1 MKHIKYNDKW
11 FNYYSS
17 AKYPGKSIL
26 TGKNINVGDSI
37 YWCVGT
43 GGFLAE
49 ESKLINNIEVN
60 IVQHHFGPAD
70 PKTTT
75 YNDSNSREITCKL
88 FKREFDIDLKN
99 HTGLYIKD
107 NNNEF
112 IEFNN
117 GQYCEDLIGFNND
130 KIILVEVERSKI
142 DKMFDPNNNDNINIL
157 ASKYWK
163 YFHDGNLQHEH
174 YMCFINEKLNKACVI
189 PGKNILNKI
198 GNINIIMVDGKP
210 KDFYEIPKCYAK
222 IYDVNESVEDIL
234 KSCEVTYP

>member
-75 YNDSNSREITCKL
+75 YNDSVSREMTCKL

-130 KIILVEVERSKI
+130 KIIIPRLKAELISYEKQRRYWLNKRIELKQFIINLNIKDKI
-142 DKMFDPNNNDNINIL
+142 KQVLIFRFIELKKRREISDIL
-157 ASKYWK
+157 
-163 YFHDGNLQHEH
+163 H
-174 YMCFINEKLNKACVI
+174 YSLSYIDRLLKRGLFFIDEKLKSSSQKVVI
-189 PGKNILNKI
+189 
-198 GNINIIMVDGKP
+198 
-210 KDFYEIPKCYAK
+210 
-222 IYDVNESVEDIL
+222 
-234 KSCEVTYP
+234 